1 MILPSQNPTQFC
13 LFLRTGSYTNCG
25 YCGQKITHFCA
36 GTQIQTKKCS
46 YWIKTGPKCHLPS
59 SLAVFWTRSNIS
71 AFSSAA
77 NRLGTSPAANH
88 NFDNQSESGDK
99 WTMAI
104 WKSECHA
111 DVSSEPVV
119 RIMLMSSKKAS
130 SFIWR
135 SVKRKTTWTRKWMRT
150 QKLRIIKGLILF
162 TFFPSAP
169 DLFKTCIFLFLDHYN
184 WIQWELEV

>member
-1 MILPSQNPTQFC
+1 MSLPSRNPAHFC
-13 LFLRTGSYTNCG
+13 LFS
-25 YCGQKITHFCA
+25 GQVIVQTVVIVDRKLPICKDTK
-36 GTQIQTKKCS
+36 IQTKNCS
-46 YWIKTGPKCHLPS
+46 YGIKKGPKCHLPS

-88 NFDNQSESGDK
+88 NFDNQSDSGDK

-150 QKLRIIKGLILF
+150 QKLWIING
-162 TFFPSAP
+162 
-169 DLFKTCIFLFLDHYN
+169 
-184 WIQWELEV
+184 